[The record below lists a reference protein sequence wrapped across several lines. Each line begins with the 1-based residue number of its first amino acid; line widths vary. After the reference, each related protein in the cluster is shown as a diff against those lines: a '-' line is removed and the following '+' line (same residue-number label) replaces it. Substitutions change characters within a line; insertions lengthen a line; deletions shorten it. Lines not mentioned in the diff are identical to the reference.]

1 MDKLKRKHFTHI
13 LLFDQERKLGDRSRL
28 DTVVVLTINYVN
40 WGLDE
45 NKQERLIFNLGI
57 KLDCYSLI
65 QDLKGN
71 L

>member
-13 LLFDQERKLGDRSRL
+13 LLFDQERKLGERSRL
-28 DTVVVLTINYVN
+28 DTVVVLTIDYVN

-45 NKQERLIFNLGI
+45 NKQERLIFILEI
-57 KLDCYSLI
+57 DFYCYSLI